1 MTSEQTKIRTDF
13 LNTNTTAVSHTQTYT
28 TSRKMKRISM
38 NKLVERTRLAVER
51 DKAHGRK
58 VIAKLALN

>member
-1 MTSEQTKIRTDF
+1 
-13 LNTNTTAVSHTQTYT
+13 
-28 TSRKMKRISM
+28 M